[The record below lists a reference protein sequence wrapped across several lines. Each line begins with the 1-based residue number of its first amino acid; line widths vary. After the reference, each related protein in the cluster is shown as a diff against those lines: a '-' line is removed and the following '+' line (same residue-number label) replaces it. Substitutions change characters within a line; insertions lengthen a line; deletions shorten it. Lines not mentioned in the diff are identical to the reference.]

1 MFTVWMLIIGTS
13 VLMVVI
19 MFVVIS
25 KLEHQLVGD
34 SDQFSAG
41 QLSWFIFGALVK
53 QGSTLSPSADVSR
66 SNGI

>member
-1 MFTVWMLIIGTS
+1 MLIIGTS

-25 KLEHQLVGD
+25 KLEHLVGD